1 MFNVNMKNNM
11 NFNPEKNYI
20 NKLLSKGEFGLEME
34 SLRIN
39 SDGTLAQSSHPF
51 EGIKN
56 ITRDFCENQT
66 EIITDVFDNISDML
80 IQLSDLQKYICDT
93 LNKNNELL
101 WHFSNP
107 PIFSSTDEI
116 PIADFKGSVYRDY
129 LAKKYGKAKMLLSG
143 IHLNFSLPSNVIS
156 EFAKEKGQK
165 IQDYQNNLYLDLSS
179 KLVSYSWLL
188 VYLTA
193 ASPVIDKSFAEL
205 IGISNDHLEKYAS
218 VRCSDVGYW
227 NFFDAT
233 FDFSSIE
240 AYTNGIEKYI
250 DNGDIISC
258 SELYYPIRVKPR
270 GKYDIDLLRENGI
283 NHIELRMIDLNPLSP
298 LGVFEKDL
306 EFIHLLII
314 YLLCINK
321 PLPNKNQQITAVNNM
336 KSAALYDDNSII
348 TLSVGNLPLKYA
360 AILELKKLSDFAK
373 HYYPEYLD
381 SVNYQL
387 AKTKNGTYSQIIRKL
402 YSNDY
407 INMGMTI
414 SEKYQRSGQNVY
426 AFCGKLKRQL

>member
-1 MFNVNMKNNM
+1 
-11 NFNPEKNYI
+11 
-20 NKLLSKGEFGLEME
+20 
-34 SLRIN
+34 
-39 SDGTLAQSSHPF
+39 
-51 EGIKN
+51 
-56 ITRDFCENQT
+56 
-66 EIITDVFDNISDML
+66 
-80 IQLSDLQKYICDT
+80 
-93 LNKNNELL
+93 
-101 WHFSNP
+101 
-107 PIFSSTDEI
+107 
-116 PIADFKGSVYRDY
+116 
-129 LAKKYGKAKMLLSG
+129 
-143 IHLNFSLPSNVIS
+143 
-156 EFAKEKGQK
+156 
-165 IQDYQNNLYLDLSS
+165 
-179 KLVSYSWLL
+179 
-188 VYLTA
+188 
-193 ASPVIDKSFAEL
+193 
-205 IGISNDHLEKYAS
+205 
-218 VRCSDVGYW
+218 
-227 NFFDAT
+227 
-233 FDFSSIE
+233 
-240 AYTNGIEKYI
+240 
-250 DNGDIISC
+250 
-258 SELYYPIRVKPR
+258 
-270 GKYDIDLLRENGI
+270 
-283 NHIELRMIDLNPLSP
+283 MIDLNPLSP